1 MHVINEISI
10 NQPSDLIERFVSCV
24 DGNLNDASL
33 GFLHSVHKENP
44 GGLTDLIRK
53 LRKIH
58 LQLHADEIHMII
70 QVLTDQLKM
79 PLNTMQSIQEFLE
92 KNDKKTLLMALQ
104 TLLTS
109 QSKQHQSVM
118 HVMDSL
124 AIFSGETLA
133 ERFLRTLL
141 IVLSD
146 PQRTS
151 KEAAKWVKSVLTIP
165 YKSSMAQIIQVIAEH
180 LQLSNALIAGK
191 TRNMDS
197 MELFLLL
204 QNLTAHTKIILVAE
218 ENKQLMQHLHAAI
231 LILTIFKKSQNAFY
245 DIAAIH
251 DQHPDFSIFSAL
263 QAYQPDTLAMEPF
276 LQSAY
281 FKKYFSQQRY
291 QKNRINQ
298 HIFFSSL
305 ATYIQTAQHDYAQTI
320 DPNMLKIIGFLKVCA
335 EKFQTLDQHTFMQWY
350 QNHEQFCV
358 LEPLFDEVFLQAI
371 YNLADNQKAQH
382 SGRIRAN
389 AMQLITLGFS
399 HRSVAAAATG
409 AFKPLVNI
417 DITTI
422 DMENIQAFKD
432 FSKQQSSTLRIKMM
446 QEIVFGYL
454 VYNQNTQPM
463 FQIPATPIQRVAI
476 LNTPI
481 PKATVPQVF
490 RANPL
495 DHNRMFAP
503 KTKQNESVDN
513 SYPEA
518 LRSPPT
524 NKW

>member
-1 MHVINEISI
+1 MRSLNEVSI
-10 NQPSDLIERFVSCV
+10 NQPSDLIERFALCV
-24 DGNLNDASL
+24 DGNINDTSL
-33 GFLHSVHKENP
+33 GFLHSINKENP

-53 LRKIH
+53 LRNIQVK
-58 LQLHADEIHMII
+58 LHADALHLII

-92 KNDKKTLLMALQ
+92 KSDKQTLIPALQ
-104 TLLTS
+104 TLLAS

-118 HVMDSL
+118 HIIDSL
-124 AIFSGETLA
+124 AIFSGEALA
-133 ERFLRTLL
+133 EQFLRTIL

-146 PQRTS
+146 PQKTS
-151 KEAAKWVKSVLTIP
+151 KEAAKWIKSVLNIP

-180 LQLSNALIAGK
+180 LQLSNALITGK

-204 QNLTAHTKIILVAE
+204 KNLTAHTKIILVTE
-218 ENKQLMQHLHAAI
+218 DNKKFIQHLHAAI
-231 LILTIFKKSQNAFY
+231 LTIMIYKTSQNAFY
-245 DIAAIH
+245 DVVAIH
-251 DQHPDFSIFSAL
+251 NQHPDFSIFSTL

-276 LQSAY
+276 LQSAH

-298 HIFFSSL
+298 HVFISSL
-305 ATYIQTAQHDYAQTI
+305 ATYIQTAQHDYAQII
-320 DPNMLKIIGFLKVCA
+320 DPNMLKVMDFIKVCT
-335 EKFQTLDQHTFMQWY
+335 EKFQTLDKHTFMQWY
-350 QNHEQFCV
+350 QDHEQFYV
-358 LEPLFDEVFLQAI
+358 LEPLFAPVFLQRI
-371 YNLADNQKAQH
+371 YSLADNQNTQH

-399 HRSVAAAATG
+399 HRSAATIATG

-422 DMENIQAFKD
+422 DMKNIQAFKD
-432 FSKQQSSTLRIKMM
+432 FSKQQPSALRLKMM
-446 QEIVFGYL
+446 QEIVLGYL
-454 VYNQNTQPM
+454 VYNQNSQSM
-463 FQIPATPIQRVAI
+463 LSIPATPVQRMAT
-476 LNTPI
+476 LNTPT

-495 DHNRMFAP
+495 DRNRMFTP
-503 KTKQNESVDN
+503 KTTPNEEVPFGHDKGFKSSFKDG
-513 SYPEA
+513 
-518 LRSPPT
+518 
-524 NKW
+524 